1 MLSLAF
7 RRDGFFKSGLYNKE
21 GKPHDVGSDFG
32 LTSDVYTKPNPY
44 YTKNANKN
52 KLQPVYNPVYNHS
65 AGQEAAG
72 SVTEEVYDS
81 PPTSYDYKTNSY
93 PSPSYAEPTS
103 PDLSAYNVQSVPS
116 TGYGIPNPS
125 YGAGVSSY
133 YPQTS
138 YGTSPSSYNSP
149 QTSYGSSHQTSHG
162 SPYNYVSPS
171 YYPSSTAMASKYPE
185 AQKSHSGWFITK
197 LMKKFDLILMSKILL
212 KLIIFKKIVKF
223 IGVICLLMF
232 LPMLKKKW
240 DGDDDEERRIKE
252 LDAFCKNEYD
262 FFNINEF
269 HEIFYF

>member
-1 MLSLAF
+1 MLSSAF
-7 RRDGFFKSGLYNKE
+7 RRDGFLLSGLYNKE
-21 GKPHDVGSDFG
+21 GKPHDLGSDFG

-44 YTKNANKN
+44 YTKNANKH
-52 KLQPVYNPVYNHS
+52 KPQPVYNPVYNHS

-72 SVTEEVYDS
+72 SVTEEVYDQ

-93 PSPSYAEPTS
+93 PSPTYVEQPTS
-103 PDLSAYNVQSVPS
+103 HDAYNVQSVPS
-116 TGYGIPNPS
+116 SGYGLPSPS

-138 YGTSPSSYNSP
+138 YEATQTTYNSP
-149 QTSYGSSHQTSHG
+149 HMTHYDSHQTSHD
-162 SPYNYVSPS
+162 SPYNYVAPS

-185 AQKSHSGWFITK
+185 AQKSHSEWFVTK

-212 KLIIFKKIVKF
+212 KLIIFKKIMKF

-240 DGDDDEERRIKE
+240 DGDDDEERRIKG
-252 LDAFCKNEYD
+252 LDAFGKKKILC
-262 FFNINEF
+262 
-269 HEIFYF
+269 